1 MRFLARV
8 LDASDRKGGGE
19 GNGGGGGVDGK
30 SGRENFGF
38 ISCFNEVDWLPEGDK
53 VFDISFSIP
62 LVSSLFYLLK
72 IETN

>member
-19 GNGGGGGVDGK
+19 GNGGGGVDGK
-30 SGRENFGF
+30 SGRENLGF
-38 ISCFNEVDWLPEGDK
+38 ISCFNEVDWPPEGDRA
-53 VFDISFSIP
+53 VDISFSIP
-62 LVSSLFYLLK
+62 LVSNLLYLLK

>member
-8 LDASDRKGGGE
+8 LDASGRKGGG
-19 GNGGGGGVDGK
+19 GGGGGK

-38 ISCFNEVDWLPEGDK
+38 ISYFNEVDWPPQDDK
-53 VFDISFSIP
+53 VVDISFSIP
-62 LVSSLFYLLK
+62 LVSKLFYLLK

>member
-19 GNGGGGGVDGK
+19 GNGGGGVDGK
-30 SGRENFGF
+30 SGRENLGF
-38 ISCFNEVDWLPEGDK
+38 ISCFNEVDWPPEGDRA
-53 VFDISFSIP
+53 VDINFSIP
-62 LVSSLFYLLK
+62 LVSNLLYLLK

>member
-19 GNGGGGGVDGK
+19 GNGRGGGAGGK
-30 SGRENFGF
+30 SGRQNFGF
-38 ISCFNEVDWLPEGDK
+38 ISCFNKVDWPSEGARA
-53 VFDISFSIP
+53 VDISFSIP
-62 LVSSLFYLLK
+62 LVSNLLYLLK

>member
-19 GNGGGGGVDGK
+19 GGGGK
-30 SGRENFGF
+30 RGRENFGF

-53 VFDISFSIP
+53 VVYISFSIP
-62 LVSSLFYLLK
+62 LVSNLFYLLK
-72 IETN
+72 SETN

>member
-19 GNGGGGGVDGK
+19 GNGGGGVDGK

-38 ISCFNEVDWLPEGDK
+38 ISCFNKVDWPPEG
-53 VFDISFSIP
+53 VRAVDISFSIP
-62 LVSSLFYLLK
+62 LVSNLLYLLK